1 MKTDNNG
8 VNLPLVSIVVP
19 VYGVEKYIERC
30 ARSIMEQTYPNLESI
45 FVDDCSPDNSIKIL
59 QRVVD
64 DYPQRNVKIVRQ
76 DRNQGSA
83 ATRNRAFDEATGEYI
98 MFADSD
104 DWIEPDQIEMMVEAI
119 DKRGLDVVYCDYFE
133 EYPDHEDLINQNSG
147 EDNIGCIRAM
157 LTGKMH
163 GSLCNKIYR
172 MSALRESGIR
182 QIEGANMYE
191 DICFNLRFFSTTA
204 KIGYLHKSF
213 YHYIQNVSTSITHDV
228 VSMQKKRRV
237 IIEKIINATTA
248 SNFLRENG
256 LLHNVEREMNEWK
269 LLIKNELIQ
278 DNSEYS
284 LLRWIVTFPEADS
297 AIWYAPCMSFNY
309 RLLLMWLHLRWLWAY
324 KSHVRLL
331 GILGKR

>member
-1 MKTDNNG
+1 MIA
-8 VNLPLVSIVVP
+8 NLSLVSITVP
-19 VYGVEKYIERC
+19 VYCVEKYIERC
-30 ARSIMEQTYPNLESI
+30 ARSIMEQTYTNLEVI
-45 FVDDCSPDNSIKIL
+45 FVDDCSPDHSIEIL
-59 QRVVD
+59 QKVVS

-76 DRNQGSA
+76 DRNRGLA
-83 ATRNRAFDEATGEYI
+83 AARNKGLSVATGEYI

-104 DWIEPDQIEMMVEAI
+104 DWIEPDQIEMMVGVI

-133 EYPDHEDLINQNSG
+133 DYPDHEDFVNQNSG
-147 EDNIGCIRAM
+147 DDNIDCIRAM

-182 QIEGANMYE
+182 EIEGANMYE
-191 DICFNLRFFSTTA
+191 DICLNLRFFATTK
-204 KIGYLHKSF
+204 KIGYLHKAF
-213 YHYIQNVSTSITHDV
+213 YHYTQNVSNSITHDIV
-228 VSMQKKRRV
+228 NIDKKRKTALQ
-237 IIEKIINATTA
+237 KIHNAAVA
-248 SNFLRENG
+248 SEYLIKKG
-256 LLHNVEREMNEWK
+256 LAHLVAHEMNEWK

-309 RLLLMWLHLRWLWAY
+309 RLLLMWLHLRWVWAY